1 MFRTT
6 RGLVLREVRYKEAD
20 RILTVLTESDGRMTV
35 KARGALRKSSRTAAA
50 TQLLCWSEMTL
61 FQNKGRWTVNEASTI
76 EEFKGLREDIAAL
89 ALAGYFAECLEAL
102 TEEDVPDPP
111 VLQLGLN
118 SLYALANRLFPPE
131 RIKAAFEA
139 RLMCLAGYE
148 PDLTTCAVCG
158 AENPTEP
165 LFSIE
170 NGVICCK
177 NCRAAGFG
185 ESVRVTSGALEGLRY
200 FCSAD
205 AKRLFSAVVE
215 GEDAET
221 LFNATERYFLRK
233 AERKFGALDYWKKVK
248 G

>member
-205 AKRLFSAVVE
+205 AKRLFPPSSKGGCRDTIQCHGTIFSPQG
-215 GEDAET
+215 GEKI
-221 LFNATERYFLRK
+221 R
-233 AERKFGALDYWKKVK
+233 GARLLEKVK